1 MADAQTNLGFAFL
14 ERARRQPEHPA
25 ILGEG
30 DGWAYGQL
38 ASLVTS
44 FALHMQRR
52 GIGKGSTVAVRTD
65 DLVVHL
71 GVLFGTA
78 LLGSRWVQAS
88 PRLGEGRG
96 VTVTHWLQSAE
107 TPPLPVPD
115 RIVIDASWAQPP
127 ADFPAGATPQFAGF
141 ADPEAIWT
149 IATTS
154 GTTGAPKYL
163 GLSMQAMAARAASSG
178 ADLGGPESRLVCL
191 FPILAF
197 PYTVRALG
205 ALHAGATLV
214 HSYNP
219 MFWSRNGVTRVMGSP
234 TQVWTV
240 FGDVM
245 LRKRLPMLHVGGGKT
260 TTENARELLENFEEV
275 VDTYGSREA
284 SQIFHTAFRREA
296 DGTISATGRAVPGA
310 QIEIV
315 GEDGKQLPA
324 GAQGTVRVRSPY
336 MAKGY
341 ISSPEAEARAFRDGW
356 FYPGDIGRMTVD
368 GHLEI
373 IGRENDQLNLGGVKL
388 NALEIDGALMSVDGI
403 RDAISFAIP
412 RENGIPELVAFVS
425 VDPAKPREA
434 CFEKA
439 REVCRAR
446 FGEPGVPSK
455 IVHMAN
461 LPRNA
466 GGKPDRNACAV
477 MALSERLRL
486 GGAPV

>member
-1 MADAQTNLGFAFL
+1 MADRQPNLGFEFL
-14 ERARRQPEHPA
+14 GLARRQPDRPA

-30 DGWAYGQL
+30 DGWSYGQL
-38 ASLVTS
+38 ARLVTS
-44 FALHMQRR
+44 FALHMQRQ
-52 GIGKGSTVAVRTD
+52 GIGKGSTVAVQTD

-78 LLGSRWVQAS
+78 LLGSRWVAAS
-88 PRLGEGRG
+88 GQLVEGRG

-107 TPPLPVPD
+107 KPPLPAPG

-127 ADFPAGATPQFAGF
+127 PDFPAGAAPQFPGF
-141 ADPEAIWT
+141 ADPEATWT

-154 GTTGAPKYL
+154 GTTGAAKFL
-163 GLSMQAMAARAASSG
+163 GISMEAMAARVAASG
-178 ADLGGPESRLVCL
+178 ADLGDPDARLVCL
-191 FPILAF
+191 FPVLAF
-197 PYTVRALG
+197 PFTVRALG

-234 TQVWTV
+234 TQVWAV

-245 LRKRLPMLHVGGGKT
+245 LRKRLPMLHVAGGKT
-260 TTENARELLENFEEV
+260 TRENARELLENFEEV
-275 VDTYGSREA
+275 VDGYGSREA
-284 SQIFHTAFRREA
+284 SQIFHTAYRREA

-315 GEDGKQLPA
+315 DEDGKPQPA
-324 GAQGTVRVRSPY
+324 GTQGTVRVRSPS
-336 MAKGY
+336 MARGY

-403 RDAISFAIP
+403 RDAISFTIP
-412 RENGIPELVAFVS
+412 RETSIPELVAFVS
-425 VDPAKPREA
+425 VESAKSREA
-434 CFEKA
+434 CYEKA
-439 REVCRAR
+439 REACRAR
-446 FGEPGVPSK
+446 FGEHCVPSK

-477 MALSERLRL
+477 MALSERRRP
-486 GGAPV
+486 G